1 MCIYYSAM
9 LLILLLRLCSWYFS
23 CKNICGVLY
32 NSLYYVSCSIDFV
45 VTLFGN
51 NKGFMHVIP
60 YVCIICVLM
69 LVGKLNASLTVEN
82 VTSSSVEVYYLIS
95 PLLLEVSDLIFSIR
109 YNTTTSPTQSSQ
121 NFTIFDTDGV
131 VQLVNLSPNTEY
143 LLWMMAEAS
152 DGITVT
158 SEVTSFKTMLAGKS
172 SRPVESTSMYFDCLC
187 IVIRTYN

>member
-1 MCIYYSAM
+1 
-9 LLILLLRLCSWYFS
+9 
-23 CKNICGVLY
+23 
-32 NSLYYVSCSIDFV
+32 
-45 VTLFGN
+45 
-51 NKGFMHVIP
+51 MHVIP

-152 DGITVT
+152 DGITVA

-172 SRPVESTSMYFDCLC
+172 RGQ
-187 IVIRTYN
+187 